1 MMGET
6 SKKRILSGVVTSDKM
21 DKTIVVNVARN
32 IKHPMYGKVIQKS
45 KKVKAHDEN
54 NACGIGD
61 EVRIIEARPLSRDK
75 RWLLLEVTKTYQ
87 G

>member
-61 EVRIIEARPLSRDK
+61 GVRIIEARPLSRDK